1 MANYRNITLSL
12 AGVFQAAQQV
22 NNLAT
27 IGQAD
32 DRIIEP
38 LIASLLK
45 LDADSCEDVYG
56 NTSNLKPGLRLID
69 AQLRVGASGKSANL
83 GRYVASM
90 LNIERQLNRSPEMQ
104 SVIATRIVQIKRLNS
119 DVSLTDESIIHPIA
133 ELYKDTISTLQL
145 RIQVVGDQKILEQSE
160 IQDKVR
166 CCLFCG
172 LRSAVLWRQVGGK
185 RRQLILNRKQ
195 LIRSAEDLLLGR

>member
-1 MANYRNITLSL
+1 MTTYRNITLSL

-22 NNLAT
+22 NNLA
-27 IGQAD
+27 INGQFED
-32 DRIIEP
+32 PIIEP

-56 NTSNLKPGLRLID
+56 NSNNLKPGLRLID
-69 AQLRVGASGKSANL
+69 SQLRIGAAGKSANL
-83 GRYVASM
+83 GRYVASL
-90 LNIERQLNRSPEMQ
+90 LNLERHLSRSPEMQ
-104 SVIATRIVQIKRLNS
+104 SVIATRIVQIKRLHGQLR
-119 DVSLTDESIIHPIA
+119 LTDDSIIRSIA
-133 ELYKDTISTLQL
+133 ELYTDTLSTLPL
-145 RIQVVGDQKILEQSE
+145 RIQVIGDQNILKQSA

-172 LRSAVLWRQVGGK
+172 LRSAVLWRQMGGK

-195 LIRSAEDLLLGR
+195 LIRSAEDALFGR